1 MKHLVEEKDGRV
13 LIDHID
19 VLSHISHLETE
30 NIFQRKE
37 VEFLKDLTDEYR
49 SIIKELIETIK
60 FVGGKISDEIIQK
73 LEK

>member
-49 SIIKELIETIK
+49 NIIKELIETIK